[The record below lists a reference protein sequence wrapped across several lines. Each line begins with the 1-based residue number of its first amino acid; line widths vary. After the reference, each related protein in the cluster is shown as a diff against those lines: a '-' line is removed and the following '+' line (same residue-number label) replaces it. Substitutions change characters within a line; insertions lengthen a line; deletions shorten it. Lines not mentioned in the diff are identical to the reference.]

1 MRFLLR
7 SWAIVVV
14 AAKRLLA
21 QRWLALALVIGLITA
36 IALVMSIPLYAD
48 AVYYRILQEELGAT
62 NAGSTVKRPP
72 FAYMFRYLGST
83 YGTQEW
89 EEMGPLDAY
98 LSGPAAGSLGL
109 PHKQTVRYF
118 KTDNLRLFPTEGVA
132 YSDATDPLAWVN
144 VGFISEIEQHITILE
159 GRLPAVNPGTDNSA
173 PTEVLM
179 SKPLAETL
187 GTQVGEGYV
196 TFRRIRTEDQTR
208 TVQIPVQVVGIWE
221 AIDPTEEYWFYN
233 LNTLE
238 DILLVPEETYTNRIA
253 PDYPSD
259 VNLALWYLIMDGSEV
274 TASDVSRIL
283 ARSRQ
288 VEQRAATLMS
298 NTQLSI
304 SPLDALRKYQ
314 RSSGVLT
321 LFLYAFSIPIIGLL
335 LAFIGLVVGLA
346 VGRQRNEI
354 AVLRSRG
361 ASAGQV
367 LGISGIEALFLGVFA
382 LGVGIP
388 ASFQVA
394 ELIGSTRSFLNFT
407 IEADL
412 RLSLSR
418 SVLQF
423 GLGALVVAL
432 IAQVVPTFNAARHTI
447 VTYKMEQARTLTAP
461 WWQRAYLDVMLLV
474 PAGYGIYLLQQQ
486 GGIALPGQANSSS
499 LFENPLL
506 FLVPALGIFALTLV
520 ALRFLPFLM
529 AFLAWLAA
537 RTNSVGLLLATRHLS
552 RNRGLYTAPLV
563 LLVLTLSLSAFTT
576 SLAQTLDDHL
586 YDRVYYKVGADARL
600 IELGSAPPEGSGDQ
614 PGAGAAGAGAAAAGA
629 AAEPVVWTFVPIS
642 EHYKAKD
649 IKGATRF
656 AKFDVRVQLQGK
668 WQEAGFYGIDRLDFP
683 SVAYWRRDFA
693 PASLGALM
701 NSLAIANEGIL
712 LPRDF
717 MRQNTIRVGDSLQ
730 VNVTR
735 YGLRAEMIM
744 KVVGEFELFPGW
756 YPDTDAGPLI
766 VGNLDYIFEQLG
778 GQFPYD
784 VLISIDQGVDYAA
797 LAKELRQY
805 DINVIDSQSAREQI
819 AKLQRLPERQG
830 LFGVLS
836 VGFLAAAVLTVLG
849 FLLYTLF
856 SFRRRFIELGTLRA
870 IGLSSWQMTL
880 FLAWE
885 LAFLILVGMG
895 VGTLLGSWMSDL
907 FIPHLQ
913 VGIRPEELTPPF
925 LVAIAWPAIYR
936 IYALFGILFVAALGA
951 LVTLL
956 LRMKIFQ
963 AIKLGET
970 V

>member
-1 MRFLLR
+1 MGLILR
-7 SWAIVVV
+7 SWAIVIV

-21 QRWLALALVIGLITA
+21 QRWLTLALMLGLITA

-48 AVYYRILQEELGAT
+48 AVYYRILQEELGASDT
-62 NAGSTVKRPP
+62 SSTIQRPP

-83 YGTQEW
+83 YGTKEW

-98 LSGPAAGSLGL
+98 LSGPAADALGL

-118 KTDNLRLFPTEGVA
+118 KTDNLRLFPTVGVA

-144 VGFISEIEQHITILE
+144 LGFISQVEQHITILE
-159 GRLPAVNPGTDNSA
+159 GRLPAVTPASSDA
-173 PTEVLM
+173 PVEVLM
-179 SKPLAETL
+179 SRSLAETL
-187 GTQVGEGYV
+187 GTQVGEQYV
-196 TFRRIRTEDQTR
+196 TFRRIRTDQETR
-208 TVQIPVQVVGIWE
+208 TVQIPVQVVGIWQATDE
-221 AIDPTEEYWFYN
+221 SEEYWFYN

-238 DILLVPEETYTNRIA
+238 NVLIVPQETYVNRVA
-253 PDYPSD
+253 PDYPND
-259 VNLALWYLIMDGSEV
+259 INLALWYLIMDGNDV
-274 TASDVSRIL
+274 TASDVGRIL

-304 SPLDALRKYQ
+304 SPLEALRKYQ
-314 RSSGVLT
+314 RSSGILT

-367 LGISGIEALFLGVFA
+367 VGISGIEALFLGAFA
-382 LGVGIP
+382 LAVGIP

-394 ELIGSTRSFLNFT
+394 DLIGSTRSFLNFT
-407 IEADL
+407 IDANL
-412 RLSLSR
+412 RLILSQSALR
-418 SVLQF
+418 F
-423 GLGALVVAL
+423 GFGAVIVTLV
-432 IAQVVPTFNAARHTI
+432 AQVLPTTNAARHTI
-447 VTYKMEQARTLTAP
+447 VTYKMEQARTLTPP
-461 WWQRAYLDVMLLV
+461 WWQRAWLDVILLV
-474 PAGYGIYLLQQQ
+474 PAGYGIYLLEKQ
-486 GGIALPGQANSSS
+486 GGIALPGQASGSS

-520 ALRFLPFLM
+520 ALRFLPLLM
-529 AFLAWLAA
+529 AFLAWIAA
-537 RTNSVGLLLATRHLS
+537 RTNVVGLLLASRHLA
-552 RNRGLYTAPLV
+552 RNRGLYTAPMI

-586 YDRVYYKVGADARL
+586 YDQVYYKVGADARL
-600 IELGSAPPEGSGDQ
+600 VELGSTPPDASGQ
-614 PGAGAAGAGAAAAGA
+614 PGGGGAQSSASGSSSQ
-629 AAEPVVWTFVPIS
+629 PIVWTFVPVS
-642 EHYKAKD
+642 EHYKAKE
-649 IKGATRF
+649 IKAATRR
-656 AKFDVRVQLQGK
+656 AEFDVRVQLQGK
-668 WQEAGFYGIDRLDFP
+668 WKEANFYGIDRLDFP
-683 SVAYWRRDFA
+683 KVAYWRRDFA

-701 NSLAIANEGIL
+701 NALAIANEGIL

-717 MRQNTIRVGDSLQ
+717 MRQNTIRVGDSMQ

-735 YGLRAEMIM
+735 YGLRAEMTM
-744 KVVGEFELFPGW
+744 KVVGDFDYFPGW
-756 YPDTDAGPLI
+756 YPDDGPLI
-766 VGNLDYIFEQLG
+766 VGNLDYVFEQMG
-778 GQFPYD
+778 GQVPYD
-784 VLISIDQGVDYAA
+784 VLISTDQGVDYDA
-797 LAKELRQY
+797 LSTELRQY
-805 DINVIDSQSAREQI
+805 DINVIDWQSARKQI
-819 AKLQRLPERQG
+819 ATLQRQPERQG

-870 IGLSSWQMTL
+870 IGLSSGQMTF

-885 LAFLILVGMG
+885 LAFLILVGIG
-895 VGTLLGSWMSDL
+895 VGTFLGAWMSDL

-925 LVAIAWPAIYR
+925 LVNIAWPAIMR
-936 IYALFGILFVAALGA
+936 IYALFGLLFVAALGT

>member
-7 SWAIVVV
+7 SWAIIVV
-14 AAKRLLA
+14 AVKRLLA
-21 QRWLALALVIGLITA
+21 QRWLALALMAGLITA

-48 AVYYRILQEELGAT
+48 AVYYRILQDELGAT

-83 YGTQEW
+83 YGTKEW

-98 LSGPAAGSLGL
+98 MSGPAADSLGL

-144 VGFISEIEQHITILE
+144 LGFISDIEKHITVLE
-159 GRLPAVNPGTDNSA
+159 GRLPEVNPGKEINA
-173 PTEVLM
+173 PTEVRM
-179 SKPLAETL
+179 SRALADTL
-187 GTQVGEGYV
+187 GTQVGEEYV
-196 TFRRIRTEDQTR
+196 TFRRIRTEEQTR
-208 TVQIPVQVVGIWE
+208 TVQIPVNVVGIWE
-221 AIDPTEEYWFYN
+221 ATDPTEEYWFYN

-238 DILLVPEETYTNRIA
+238 DILIVPEATYINRIA
-253 PDYPSD
+253 PDYPND
-259 VNLALWYLIMDGSEV
+259 VNLALWYLVMDGDGV
-274 TASDVSRIL
+274 TAGDVGRIL

-304 SPLDALRKYQ
+304 SPLEALRKYQ
-314 RSSGVLT
+314 RSSGTLT

-335 LAFIGLVVGLA
+335 LAFISLVVGLA

-367 LGISGIEALFLGVFA
+367 LGISGVEALFLGVFA

-394 ELIGSTRSFLNFT
+394 DLIGSTRSFLNFT
-407 IEADL
+407 IDANL
-412 RLSLSR
+412 RLTLSQ
-418 SVLQF
+418 SVMRF
-423 GLGALVVAL
+423 GFGALAVAL
-432 IAQVVPTFNAARHTI
+432 VAQVVPTFNAARHTI
-447 VTYKMEQARTLTAP
+447 VTYKMEQARTLIPP
-461 WWQRAYLDVMLLV
+461 WWQRAYLDVMLLI

-486 GGIALPGQANSSS
+486 GGIALPGQVSGNS

-520 ALRFLPFLM
+520 ALRFLPLVM
-529 AFLAWLAA
+529 SALAWLAA
-537 RTNSVGLLLATRHLS
+537 RTSSVGLLLATRHLS
-552 RNRGLYTAPLV
+552 RNRGLYTAPLI

-586 YDRVYYKVGADARL
+586 FDRVYYKVGADARL
-600 IELGSAPPEGSGDQ
+600 IELGSAPPEGGGEGG
-614 PGAGAAGAGAAAAGA
+614 PPAASAAPDA
-629 AAEPVVWTFVPIS
+629 VVWTFVPVT
-642 EHYKAKD
+642 EHYKAPD

-683 SVAYWRRDFA
+683 NVAYWRRDFA

-712 LPRDF
+712 MPQDF
-717 MRQNTIRVGDSLQ
+717 MRANTIRVGDSVQ

-735 YGLRAEMIM
+735 YGMRAEMIM
-744 KVVGEFELFPGW
+744 KVVGEFDYWPGW
-756 YPDTDAGPLI
+756 YPDDGPLV

-784 VLISIDQGVDYAA
+784 VLIKIDQGVDYNA
-797 LAKELRQY
+797 LSKELRQH
-805 DINVIDSQSAREQI
+805 DINVIDWQSATEQI
-819 AKLQRLPERQG
+819 
-830 LFGVLS
+830 
-836 VGFLAAAVLTVLG
+836 
-849 FLLYTLF
+849 
-856 SFRRRFIELGTLRA
+856 
-870 IGLSSWQMTL
+870 
-880 FLAWE
+880 
-885 LAFLILVGMG
+885 
-895 VGTLLGSWMSDL
+895 
-907 FIPHLQ
+907 
-913 VGIRPEELTPPF
+913 
-925 LVAIAWPAIYR
+925 
-936 IYALFGILFVAALGA
+936 
-951 LVTLL
+951 
-956 LRMKIFQ
+956 
-963 AIKLGET
+963 
-970 V
+970 

>member
-1 MRFLLR
+1 MRLLLR
-7 SWAIVVV
+7 SWAMIVVAV
-14 AAKRLLA
+14 KRLLA
-21 QRWLALALVIGLITA
+21 QRWLALALVTGLITA

-48 AVYYRILQEELGAT
+48 AVYYRILQDELGAT

-83 YGTQEW
+83 YGTKEW
-89 EEMGPLDAY
+89 EELGPLDAY
-98 LSGPAAGSLGL
+98 MSGPAADSLGL
-109 PHKQTVRYF
+109 PHKFTVRYF

-144 VGFISEIEQHITILE
+144 LGFVSEIEQHITILE
-159 GRLPAVNPGTDNSA
+159 GRLPEVNPGTDINA
-173 PTEVLM
+173 ATEVLM
-179 SKPLAETL
+179 SRALADTL
-187 GTQVGEGYV
+187 GTQVNEEYI
-196 TFRRIRTEDQTR
+196 TFRRIRSEEQTR
-208 TVQIPVQVVGIWE
+208 TVQIPVRVVGIWE

-238 DILLVPEETYTNRIA
+238 DILILPEASYINRIA
-253 PDYPSD
+253 PDYPTD
-259 VNLALWYLIMDGSEV
+259 INLALWYLVMDGDGV

-288 VEQRAATLMS
+288 VEQQAATLMS

-314 RSSGVLT
+314 RSSGTLT

-367 LGISGIEALFLGVFA
+367 LGISGVEALFLGVFA

-394 ELIGSTRSFLNFT
+394 DLIGSTRSFLNFT

-412 RLSLSR
+412 RLSLSQ
-418 SVLQF
+418 SVLRF
-423 GLGALVVAL
+423 GLGALVVAFL
-432 IAQVVPTFNAARHTI
+432 AQIIPTFNAARHTI
-447 VTYKMEQARTLTAP
+447 VTYKMEQARTLIPP

-486 GGIALPGQANSSS
+486 GGIALPGQVGGNS

-520 ALRFLPFLM
+520 ALRFLPLVM
-529 AFLAWLAA
+529 ALLAWLAA
-537 RTNSVGLLLATRHLS
+537 RTSSVGLLLATRHLS
-552 RNRGLYTAPLV
+552 RNRGLYTAPLI

-586 YDRVYYKVGADARL
+586 FDRVYYKVGADARL
-600 IELGSAPPEGSGDQ
+600 IELGSTPPSTGGESGTPSGASTTGGETEG
-614 PGAGAAGAGAAAAGA
+614 PM
-629 AAEPVVWTFVPIS
+629 WTFVPVS
-642 EHYKAKD
+642 EHYKVEE
-649 IKGATRF
+649 IKGATRI
-656 AKFDVRVQLQGK
+656 ANFDVRVQLQGS

-683 SVAYWRRDFA
+683 TVAYWRRDFA

-712 LPRDF
+712 LPQDF
-717 MRQNTIRVGDSLQ
+717 MRANTIRVGDSVQ

-735 YGLRAEMIM
+735 YGMRAEMIM
-744 KVVGEFELFPGW
+744 KVVGEFDFWPGW
-756 YPDTDAGPLI
+756 YPDEGPLI
-766 VGNLDYIFEQLG
+766 VGNLDYVFEQLG
-778 GQFPYD
+778 GQLPYD
-784 VLISIDQGVDYAA
+784 VLINVDQGVDYN
-797 LAKELRQY
+797 LLEQELRQY
-805 DINVIDSQSAREQI
+805 DINVIDWYSAREEI
-819 AKLQRLPERQG
+819 AVLQKLPERQG

-870 IGLSSWQMTL
+870 IGLSSGQMTL

-913 VGIRPEELTPPF
+913 VGVRPEELTPPF
-925 LVAIAWPAIYR
+925 LVNIAWPAIYR
-936 IYALFGILFVAALGA
+936 IYALFGLLFVAALGA

>member
-21 QRWLALALVIGLITA
+21 QRWLALALLVGLITA

-48 AVYYRILQEELGAT
+48 AVYYRILQEELGSV
-62 NAGSTVKRPP
+62 NAGSTVQRPP

-83 YGTQEW
+83 YGTKEW

-98 LSGPAAGSLGL
+98 MSGPAANSLGL

-144 VGFISEIEQHITILE
+144 LGFISEIEQHITVLE
-159 GRLPAVNPGTDNSA
+159 GRFPAVDPGTDTKA
-173 PTEVLM
+173 PAEVLM
-179 SKPLAETL
+179 SKALAETL

-196 TFRRIRTEDQTR
+196 TFRRIRSNDQTR

-221 AIDPTEEYWFYN
+221 ATDPTEEYWFYN

-238 DILLVPEETYTNRIA
+238 DILLLPEGTYTNRIA
-253 PDYPSD
+253 PEYPSD
-259 VNLALWYLIMDGSEV
+259 VNLALWYLIMDGDGV
-274 TASDVSRIL
+274 TAGDVGRIL

-314 RSSGVLT
+314 RSSGTLT

-367 LGISGIEALFLGVFA
+367 LGISGVEALFLGVFA

-394 ELIGSTRSFLNFT
+394 DLIGSTRSFLNFT
-407 IEADL
+407 LASDL
-412 RLSLSR
+412 RLTVSQ
-418 SVLQF
+418 SVLRF
-423 GLGALVVAL
+423 GFGALIVAL
-432 IAQVVPTFNAARHTI
+432 IAQIIPTFSAARHTI
-447 VTYKMEQARTLTAP
+447 VTYKMEQARTLTPP
-461 WWQRAYLDVMLLV
+461 WWQRAYLDVILLV

-486 GGIALPGQANSSS
+486 GGIALPGQASGNS

-520 ALRFLPFLM
+520 ALRFLPLLM
-529 AFLAWLAA
+529 ALLAWLAA
-537 RTNSVGLLLATRHLS
+537 RTNSVGLLLATRHLA
-552 RNRGLYTAPLV
+552 RNRGLYTAPLI

-586 YDRVYYKVGADARL
+586 FDRIYYKVGADARL
-600 IELGSAPPEGSGDQ
+600 MELGSAPPEGGAEQGGSAASGASSSGTD
-614 PGAGAAGAGAAAAGA
+614 PI
-629 AAEPVVWTFVPIS
+629 VWTFVPVT
-642 EHYKAKD
+642 EHYKAKE

-656 AKFDVRVQLQGK
+656 AEFDVRVQLQGK
-668 WQEAGFYGIDRLDFP
+668 WQEAGFYGLDRLDFP
-683 SVAYWRRDFA
+683 NVAYWRRDFA

-744 KVVGEFELFPGW
+744 KVVGEFDFFPGW
-756 YPDTDAGPLI
+756 YPDTGPLM

-784 VLISIDQGVDYAA
+784 VLISIDQGVDYDL

-805 DINVIDSQSAREQI
+805 DINVIDVRSAREQI

-870 IGLSSWQMTL
+870 IGLSSGQMTL

-895 VGTLLGSWMSDL
+895 VGTLLGSWMSEL

-913 VGIRPEELTPPF
+913 VGVRPEELTPPF
-925 LVAIAWPAIYR
+925 LVNIAWPAIYR

>member
-1 MRFLLR
+1 MRLLLR
-7 SWAIVVV
+7 SWAIIVV
-14 AAKRLLA
+14 AVKRLLA

-48 AVYYRILQEELGAT
+48 AVYYRILQDELGAT
-62 NAGSTVKRPP
+62 NTGSTVKRPP

-83 YGTQEW
+83 YGTKEW

-98 LSGPAAGSLGL
+98 MSGPAADSLGL
-109 PHKQTVRYF
+109 PHKFTVRYF

-144 VGFISEIEQHITILE
+144 LGFISEIEKHITVLE
-159 GRLPAVNPGTDNSA
+159 GRLQEVNPGTDLNT

-179 SKPLAETL
+179 SRSLADTL
-187 GTQVGEGYV
+187 GTQVDEAYV
-196 TFRRIRTEDQTR
+196 TFRRIRSDDQTR
-208 TVQIPVQVVGIWE
+208 TVQIPIRVVGIWE
-221 AIDPTEEYWFYN
+221 ATDPSEEYWFYN

-238 DILLVPEETYTNRIA
+238 DILLLPEATYTNRIA

-259 VNLALWYLIMDGSEV
+259 INLALWYMVMDGDDV
-274 TASDVSRIL
+274 TAGDVSRIL

-314 RSSGVLT
+314 RSSGTLT

-361 ASAGQV
+361 ASAAQV
-367 LGISGIEALFLGVFA
+367 LGISGVEALFLGVFA

-412 RLSLSR
+412 RLTLSQ
-418 SVLQF
+418 SVLRF
-423 GLGALVVAL
+423 GIGALIVAFV
-432 IAQVVPTFNAARHTI
+432 AQIVPTFNAARHTI
-447 VTYKMEQARTLTAP
+447 VTYKMEQARTLTPP

-486 GGIALPGQANSSS
+486 GGIALPGQVGGNS

-520 ALRFLPFLM
+520 ALRFLPLLM
-529 AFLAWLAA
+529 ALLAWLASH
-537 RTNSVGLLLATRHLS
+537 TNSVGLLLATRHLS
-552 RNRGLYTAPLV
+552 RNRGLYTAPLI

-586 YDRVYYKVGADARL
+586 YDRVYYKVGADTRL
-600 IELGSAPPEGSGDQ
+600 IELGSTPPSAGGEGGAPT
-614 PGAGAAGAGAAAAGA
+614 GASTTGTDG
-629 AAEPVVWTFVPIS
+629 PIWTFVPVS

-649 IKGATRF
+649 IKGATRL

-683 SVAYWRRDFA
+683 KVAYWRRDFA
-693 PASLGALM
+693 PATLGALM
-701 NSLAIANEGIL
+701 NSLAIAGEGIL
-712 LPRDF
+712 LPQDF
-717 MRQNTIRVGDSLQ
+717 MRANTIRVGDSVQ

-744 KVVGEFELFPGW
+744 KVVGEFDFWPGW
-756 YPDTDAGPLI
+756 YPDDGPLI

-778 GQFPYD
+778 GQLPYD
-784 VLISIDQGVDYAA
+784 VLITIDQGVDYNA
-797 LAKELRQY
+797 LEKELRQY
-805 DINVIDSQSAREQI
+805 DINVIDWQSAREQI
-819 AKLQRLPERQG
+819 AVLQKLPERQG

-870 IGLSSWQMTL
+870 IGLSSGQMTL

-913 VGIRPEELTPPF
+913 VGVRPEELTPPF
-925 LVAIAWPAIYR
+925 LVNIAWPAIYR
-936 IYALFGILFVAALGA
+936 IYALFGALFVVALGA

>member
-1 MRFLLR
+1 MRAILR

-14 AAKRLLA
+14 AIKRLLA

-48 AVYYRILQEELGAT
+48 AVYYRILQEELGAVGS
-62 NAGSTVKRPP
+62 GSTVKRPP

-83 YGTQEW
+83 YGTKEW

-98 LSGPAAGSLGL
+98 LSGPAADSLGL

-159 GRLPAVNPGTDNSA
+159 GGLPAVA
-173 PTEVLM
+173 PPTGNAPVEVLM
-179 SKPLAETL
+179 SKALAETL
-187 GTQVGEGYV
+187 GTQVGEEYV
-196 TFRRIRTEDQTR
+196 TFRRIRSEEQTR
-208 TVQIPVQVVGIWE
+208 TVQIPVQVVGIWQ
-221 AIDPTEEYWFYN
+221 ATDPSEEYWFYN

-259 VNLALWYLIMDGSEV
+259 VNLALWYLVMDGDEV
-274 TASDVSRIL
+274 TASDVGRIL

-288 VEQRAATLMS
+288 VEQRAATLMT

-304 SPLDALRKYQ
+304 SPLEALRKYQ
-314 RSSGVLT
+314 RSSGILT

-367 LGISGIEALFLGVFA
+367 LGISGVEALFLGVFA

-394 ELIGSTRSFLNFT
+394 DLIGSTRSFLNFT
-407 IEADL
+407 IDADL

-423 GLGALVVAL
+423 GFGALAVTLV
-432 IAQVVPTFNAARHTI
+432 AQVVPTFNAARHTI
-447 VTYKMEQARTLTAP
+447 VTYKMEQARTLTPP
-461 WWQRAYLDVMLLV
+461 WWQRAWLDVMLLV

-486 GGIALPGQANSSS
+486 GGIALPGQVSGNS

-520 ALRFLPFLM
+520 ALRFLPLVM
-529 AFLAWLAA
+529 ALLAWLAA
-537 RTNSVGLLLATRHLS
+537 HTNAVGLLLATRHLS
-552 RNRGLYTAPLV
+552 RNRGLYTAPLI

-600 IELGSAPPEGSGDQ
+600 IELGSAPPEGGGEQ
-614 PGAGAAGAGAAAAGA
+614 PGAGAAATGAAAA
-629 AAEPVVWTFVPIS
+629 PVAWTFVPVS

-649 IKGATRF
+649 IKAATRF
-656 AKFDVRVQLQGK
+656 SKFDVRVQLQGK
-668 WQEAGFYGIDRLDFP
+668 WQEATFYGIDRLDFP
-683 SVAYWRRDFA
+683 KVAHWRRDFA
-693 PASLGALM
+693 PATLGALM

-712 LPRDF
+712 LPQDF
-717 MRQNTIRVGDSLQ
+717 MRQNTIRVGDSVQ

-735 YGLRAEMIM
+735 YGLRAEMIL
-744 KVVGEFELFPGW
+744 KVVGEFEYFTGW
-756 YPDTDAGPLI
+756 YPDTGPLM

-784 VLISIDQGVDYAA
+784 VLISIDQGVDYTA
-797 LAKELRQY
+797 LSRELRQY
-805 DINVIDSQSAREQI
+805 DINVIDWQSAREQI

-870 IGLSSWQMTL
+870 IGLSSGQMTL

-885 LAFLILVGMG
+885 LAFLILVGIG

-913 VGIRPEELTPPF
+913 VGTRPEELTPPF
-925 LVAIAWPAIYR
+925 LVAIAWPAIFR

>member
-14 AAKRLLA
+14 AFKRLLA
-21 QRWLALALVIGLITA
+21 QRWLALSLVAGLITA

-48 AVYYRILQEELGAT
+48 AVYYRILQEELSAADS
-62 NAGSTVKRPP
+62 NSTIKRPP
-72 FAYMFRYLGST
+72 FVYMFRYLGST
-83 YGTQEW
+83 YGSKEW
-89 EEMGPLDAY
+89 EEMVPLDAY
-98 LSGPAAGSLGL
+98 LSGPAAGELGL

-144 VGFISEIEQHITILE
+144 IGFISEIEQHITVLE
-159 GRLPAVNPGTDNSA
+159 GRLPTETPANADDST

-179 SKPLAETL
+179 NKVLADTL
-187 GTQVGEGYV
+187 GTQVDEEYV
-196 TFRRIRTEDQTR
+196 TFRRVRSEEQTR
-208 TVQIPVQVVGIWE
+208 TVQIRVKVVGIWQ
-221 AIDPTEEYWFYN
+221 ATDPSEEYWFYN

-238 DILLVPEETYTNRIA
+238 DILLLPEATYTGRIA

-259 VNLALWYLIMDGSEV
+259 INLALWYMIMDGDKV
-274 TASDVSRIL
+274 TASDVNRIL

-288 VEQRAATLMS
+288 VEQQAATLMT
-298 NTQLSI
+298 NTQLSV

-314 RSSGVLT
+314 RASGTLT

-346 VGRQRNEI
+346 VSRQRNEI

-367 LGISGIEALFLGVFA
+367 LGISGVEALFLGLFA

-388 ASFQVA
+388 ASFQIA
-394 ELIGSTRSFLNFT
+394 DLIGSTRSFLNFT
-407 IEADL
+407 IDADL
-412 RLSLSR
+412 RLSLSQ

-423 GLGALVVAL
+423 GFGALAVTLVAQ
-432 IAQVVPTFNAARHTI
+432 IVPTFNAARHTI

-461 WWQRAYLDVMLLV
+461 WWQRAYMDVLLLI
-474 PAGYGIYLLQQQ
+474 PAVYGIYLLRQQ
-486 GGIALPGQANSSS
+486 GAIALPGQVNSNS
-499 LFENPLL
+499 LYENPLL
-506 FLVPALGIFALTLV
+506 FLVPALGIFAMTLL
-520 ALRFLPFLM
+520 ALRFLPPVM
-529 AFLAWLAA
+529 ALLAWLASY
-537 RTNSVGLLLATRHLS
+537 TNSVGLLLATRHLS
-552 RNRGLYTAPLV
+552 RNRGLYTAPLI
-563 LLVLTLSLSAFTT
+563 LLILTLSLSAFTT

-600 IELGSAPPEGSGDQ
+600 IELGSAPPEATGESGVPTSQ
-614 PGAGAAGAGAAAAGA
+614 ASGGTSVSAA
-629 AAEPVVWTFVPIS
+629 PVSWTFVPVT
-642 EHYKAKD
+642 EHYKAKE
-649 IKGATRF
+649 IKAATRF
-656 AKFDVRVQLQGK
+656 AEFDVRVQLQGK
-668 WQEAGFYGIDRLDFP
+668 WQEATFYGIDRLEFP
-683 SVAYWRRDFA
+683 QVAHWRRDFA
-693 PASLGALM
+693 SASLGALM

-712 LPRDF
+712 LPREF
-717 MRQNTIRVGDSLQ
+717 MRQNTIQVGDSLQ
-730 VNVTR
+730 VNVAR
-735 YGLRAEMIM
+735 YGLRAEMIL
-744 KVVGEFELFPGW
+744 KVVGEFNYFTGW
-756 YPDTDAGPLI
+756 YPDSGPLM

-784 VLISIDQGVDYAA
+784 VLISIDQGVDYNA
-797 LAKELRQY
+797 LTKDLRQY
-805 DINVIDSQSAREQI
+805 DINVVDWQSATEQI
-819 AKLQRLPERQG
+819 ATLQRQPERQG

-870 IGLSSWQMTL
+870 IGLSSGQMTL

-895 VGTLLGSWMSDL
+895 VGTLLGSWMSNL
-907 FIPHLQ
+907 FIPNLQ
-913 VGIRPEELTPPF
+913 VGTRPEELTPPF
-925 LVAIAWPAIYR
+925 LVAIAWPAIFR
-936 IYALFGILFVAALGA
+936 IYVLFGVLFVAALSA

-963 AIKLGET
+963 AIKLGES

>member
-1 MRFLLR
+1 MRLLMR
-7 SWAIVVV
+7 SWAIIVV
-14 AAKRLLA
+14 AFKRLLA
-21 QRWLALALVIGLITA
+21 QRWLALALVTGLITA

-48 AVYYRILQEELGAT
+48 AVYYRILQDELGAT
-62 NAGSTVKRPP
+62 NTGSTFKRPP

-83 YGTQEW
+83 YGTKEW

-98 LSGPAAGSLGL
+98 MSGPAAGSLGL
-109 PHKQTVRYF
+109 PHKFTVRYI

-132 YSDATDPLAWVN
+132 YSDATDPLAWVHL
-144 VGFISEIEQHITILE
+144 GFISEIEKHITVLE
-159 GRLPAVNPGTDNSA
+159 GRLPEVNPGTDLDA

-179 SKPLAETL
+179 SRMLADIL
-187 GTQVGEGYV
+187 GTQVDEEYV
-196 TFRRIRTEDQTR
+196 TFSRIRSEDQTR
-208 TVQIPVQVVGIWE
+208 TVQIPVRVVGIWE

-233 LNTLE
+233 LNALE
-238 DILLVPEETYTNRIA
+238 DILILPEATYTNRVA

-259 VNLALWYLIMDGSEV
+259 VNLALWYMVMDGDGV
-274 TASDVSRIL
+274 TASDVGRIL
-283 ARSRQ
+283 TLSRQ

-304 SPLDALRKYQ
+304 SPLDALRTYQ
-314 RSSGVLT
+314 QSSGTLT
-321 LFLYAFSIPIIGLL
+321 LFLYAISIPIIGLL

-367 LGISGIEALFLGVFA
+367 VGISAVEALFLGVFA
-382 LGVGIP
+382 LGVGLP
-388 ASFQVA
+388 ASFRVA
-394 ELIGSTRSFLNFT
+394 DLIGSTRSFLNFT

-412 RLSLSR
+412 RLTLSQT
-418 SVLQF
+418 VLRF
-423 GLGALVVAL
+423 GFGALIVAL
-432 IAQVVPTFNAARHTI
+432 VAQIVPTFNAARHTI
-447 VTYKMEQARTLTAP
+447 VTYQMEQARTLTPP
-461 WWQRAYLDVMLLV
+461 WWQRAYLDVMLLA

-486 GGIALPGQANSSS
+486 GAIALPGQTNGNS

-506 FLVPALGIFALTLV
+506 FLVPVLGIFALTLV
-520 ALRFLPFLM
+520 ALRFLPFVM
-529 AFLAWLAA
+529 ALLAWLAA

-552 RNRGLYTAPLV
+552 RNRGLYNAPLI
-563 LLVLTLSLSAFTT
+563 LLVLTVSLSAFTT

-586 YDRVYYKVGADARL
+586 FDRVYYKVGADTRL
-600 IELGSAPPEGSGDQ
+600 IELGSTPPSAEGEGGASAG
-614 PGAGAAGAGAAAAGA
+614 GSTAGATDWAS
-629 AAEPVVWTFVPIS
+629 WTFVPVS
-642 EHYKAKD
+642 EYYKAKD
-649 IKGATRF
+649 IKGATRIGEF
-656 AKFDVRVQLQGK
+656 DAKVQLQGK
-668 WQEAGFYGIDRLDFP
+668 WQEAGLYGIDRLDFP
-683 SVAYWRRDFA
+683 TVAYWRRDFA

-701 NSLAIANEGIL
+701 NSLAIAGEGVL
-712 LPRDF
+712 LPREF
-717 MRQNTIRVGDSLQ
+717 MRANTIQVGDSIQ
-730 VNVTR
+730 VKISR
-735 YGLRAEMIM
+735 YGLSAEMIM
-744 KVVGEFELFPGW
+744 EVVGEFDFWPGW
-756 YPDTDAGPLI
+756 YPDDKPLL

-778 GQFPYD
+778 GQLPYD
-784 VLISIDQGVDYAA
+784 VLISIDQGVDYN
-797 LAKELRQY
+797 LLEKELRQY
-805 DINVIDSQSAREQI
+805 DINVIDWYSAREQI
-819 AKLQRLPERQG
+819 ATLQKQPERQG

-870 IGLSSWQMTL
+870 IGLSSGQMTL

-895 VGTLLGSWMSDL
+895 VGTLLGSGMSDL

-925 LVAIAWPAIYR
+925 LVNIAWPAIYR
-936 IYALFGILFVAALGA
+936 IYVLFGILFVAALGA

-956 LRMKIFQ
+956 LRMKIFE

-970 V
+970 A

>member
-1 MRFLLR
+1 MGLLMR

-14 AAKRLLA
+14 AVKRLLA
-21 QRWLALALVIGLITA
+21 QRWLALALILGLITA

-48 AVYYRILQEELGAT
+48 AVYYRILQEELGAV
-62 NAGSTVKRPP
+62 NAGSTVRRPP

-83 YGTQEW
+83 YGTKEL

-98 LSGPAAGSLGL
+98 LSGPAADSLGL
-109 PHKQTVRYF
+109 PHKLTVRYF

-144 VGFISEIEQHITILE
+144 LGFISEVEQHITILE
-159 GRLPAVNPGTDNSA
+159 GRFPNVGAATDSG
-173 PTEVLM
+173 PVEVLM
-179 SKPLAETL
+179 NKALADTL
-187 GTQVGEGYV
+187 GTQVDEEYV
-196 TFRRIRTEDQTR
+196 TFRRIRSEEQTR
-208 TVQIPVQVVGIWE
+208 TVQIRVRVVGIWQ
-221 AIDPTEEYWFYN
+221 ATDPTEEYWFYN

-238 DILLVPEETYTNRIA
+238 DIFLMPEESYINRIA

-259 VNLALWYLIMDGSEV
+259 VNLALWYLIMDGSDV
-274 TASDVSRIL
+274 TASDVGRIL

-314 RSSGVLT
+314 RSSGILT

-367 LGISGIEALFLGVFA
+367 LGISGVEAVFLGAFA
-382 LGVGIP
+382 LALGIP

-407 IEADL
+407 IAADL
-412 RLSLSR
+412 RLTLSQ
-418 SVLQF
+418 SVMQF
-423 GLGALVVAL
+423 GLGAVGVAL
-432 IAQVVPTFNAARHTI
+432 VAQVVPTFNAARHTI
-447 VTYKMEQARTLTAP
+447 VTYKMEQARTLTPP
-461 WWQRAYLDVMLLV
+461 WWQRAWLDVLLLI
-474 PAGYGIYLLQQQ
+474 PAGYGIYLLRQQ
-486 GGIALPGQANSSS
+486 GGIALPGQVGGNS

-520 ALRFLPFLM
+520 ALRFLPLVM
-529 AFLAWLAA
+529 ALLAWLAA
-537 RTNSVGLLLATRHLS
+537 RTNVVGLLLASRHLS
-552 RNRGLYTAPLV
+552 RNRGLYTAPLI

-586 YDRVYYKVGADARL
+586 YDRIYYKIGADARL
-600 IELGSAPPEGSGDQ
+600 VELGSAPPEEGGQ
-614 PGAGAAGAGAAAAGA
+614 QGGGAAGGGSTEAI
-629 AAEPVVWTFVPIS
+629 VWTFVPVS
-642 EHYKAKD
+642 EHYKSDKVKA
-649 IKGATRF
+649 ATRF
-656 AKFDVRVQLQGK
+656 AQFDVRVQLQGR
-668 WQEAGFYGIDRLDFP
+668 WQEARFYGIDRLDFP
-683 SVAYWRRDFA
+683 QVAYWRRDFA

-712 LPRDF
+712 LPRKF
-717 MRQNTIRVGDSLQ
+717 MRENTIRVGDSVQ

-744 KVVGEFELFPGW
+744 KVVGEFDYFTRW
-756 YPDTDAGPLI
+756 YPDEGPLI

-784 VLISIDQGVDYAA
+784 VLISTDPGVDYKA
-797 LAKELRQY
+797 LATELRQY
-805 DINVIDSQSAREQI
+805 DINVIDWQSSREQI
-819 AKLQRLPERQG
+819 ATLQRQPERQG

-885 LAFLILVGMG
+885 LAFLILVGIG

-913 VGIRPEELTPPF
+913 VGTRPEELTPPF
-925 LVAIAWPAIYR
+925 LVNIAWSAIFR

>member
-1 MRFLLR
+1 MRIVMR
-7 SWAIVVV
+7 SWAIIVV
-14 AAKRLLA
+14 AIKRLLA
-21 QRWLALALVIGLITA
+21 QRWLALALVVGLITA

-48 AVYYRILQEELGAT
+48 AVYYRILQDELGAT

-83 YGTQEW
+83 YGTKEW

-98 LSGPAAGSLGL
+98 MSGPAADSLGL

-144 VGFISEIEQHITILE
+144 LGFISDIEKHITVLE
-159 GRLPAVNPGTDNSA
+159 GRLPEVNPATDLDT

-179 SKPLAETL
+179 SKALADTL
-187 GTQVGEGYV
+187 GTQVDEGYV
-196 TFRRIRTEDQTR
+196 TFRRIRSEEQTR
-208 TVQIPVQVVGIWE
+208 TVQIPVRVVGIWE
-221 AIDPTEEYWFYN
+221 ATDPTEEYWFYN
-233 LNTLE
+233 INTLE
-238 DILLVPEETYTNRIA
+238 DILLLPEATYINRIA

-259 VNLALWYLIMDGSEV
+259 VNLALWYLVMDGDEV

-314 RSSGVLT
+314 RSSGTLT

-367 LGISGIEALFLGVFA
+367 LGISGVEALFLGVFA

-394 ELIGSTRSFLNFT
+394 DLIGSTRSFLNFT

-412 RLSLSR
+412 RLTLSQ
-418 SVLQF
+418 SVLRF
-423 GLGALVVAL
+423 GFGALIVAFV
-432 IAQVVPTFNAARHTI
+432 AQIVPTFNAARHTI
-447 VTYKMEQARTLTAP
+447 VTYKMEQARTLIPP

-486 GGIALPGQANSSS
+486 GGIALPGQTSGNS

-520 ALRFLPFLM
+520 ALRFLPVVM
-529 AFLAWLAA
+529 ALLAWLAA

-552 RNRGLYTAPLV
+552 RNRGLYTAPLI

-586 YDRVYYKVGADARL
+586 YDRVYYKVGADTRL
-600 IELGSAPPEGSGDQ
+600 IELGSTPPDSGGEQGGVATGSGGTDA
-614 PGAGAAGAGAAAAGA
+614 P
-629 AAEPVVWTFVPIS
+629 VWTFVPVS

-649 IKGATRF
+649 IKGATRI
-656 AKFDVRVQLQGK
+656 AEFDVRVQLQGK

-683 SVAYWRRDFA
+683 TVAYWRRDFA
-693 PASLGALM
+693 SASLGALM
-701 NSLAIANEGIL
+701 NSLAVADEGIL
-712 LPRDF
+712 LPREF
-717 MRQNTIRVGDSLQ
+717 MRANTIRVGDSLQ
-730 VNVTR
+730 VNIAR

-744 KVVGEFELFPGW
+744 KVVGEFDFWPGW
-756 YPDTDAGPLI
+756 YSDTGPLI
-766 VGNLDYIFEQLG
+766 VGNLDYVFEQLG
-778 GQFPYD
+778 GQLPYD
-784 VLISIDQGVDYAA
+784 VLISIDQGVDYN
-797 LAKELRQY
+797 LLEKELRQY
-805 DINVIDSQSAREQI
+805 DINVIDWYSAREQI
-819 AKLQRLPERQG
+819 ATLQKSPERQG

-870 IGLSSWQMTL
+870 IGLSSGQMTL

-925 LVAIAWPAIYR
+925 LVNIAWSAIYR